1 MEKTLM
7 RTIRDTYKLW
17 TDYMKSIAAE
27 AGIPDSYRL
36 VLPYLL
42 RHPGASQKEL
52 AQFRGITT
60 ASVSQIV
67 KEMELTGYLE
77 KRTDPRDQRYVN
89 LYLTKKGEDCA
100 GELHRKLCE
109 ADEKITELL
118 TPERERELMER
129 MWELSD
135 IIKEE
140 LPKCGNI

>member
-1 MEKTLM
+1 VEKTLM
-7 RTIRDTYKLW
+7 RTVRDTYRLW
-17 TDYMKSIAAE
+17 TDYMKSIAME
-27 AGIPDSYRL
+27 AGIPESYRL
-36 VLPYLL
+36 ILPFLL
-42 RHPGASQKEL
+42 WHPGASQKEL

-89 LYLTKKGEDCA
+89 LYLTPKGEDCA
-100 GELHRKLCE
+100 RELHGKLRK

-129 MWELSD
+129 MRELSD
-135 IIKEE
+135 IIEKE
-140 LPKCGNI
+140 LPKC